1 MFRRVPA
8 AALAVLLAC
17 AAATARA
24 QTPTP
29 GANNPKPTAKPAVH
43 ALSGQGHNGG
53 NRPRHVSAAACN
65 RRAVGTTSAGGTMGP
80 NGAGT
85 SQTLIAV
92 PIGGGNIASA
102 TERQR
107 IAEACAHQRH

>member
-8 AALAVLLAC
+8 AAVAVLLAC
-17 AAATARA
+17 VAATARA
-24 QTPTP
+24 QTPSGPKT
-29 GANNPKPTAKPAVH
+29 PKPAIH

-65 RRAVGTTSAGGTMGP
+65 RRSVGTTSEGGTMGP
-80 NGAGT
+80 NGAST

-92 PIGGGNIASA
+92 PIGGGNVASA
-102 TERQR
+102 TEQQR
-107 IAEACAHQRH
+107 VAEACAHQRH